1 MKNRRVLFVVLLSS
15 FAFLL
20 LYIAGGFVLWRLG
33 FLPRDQSFMERVVT
47 VVFLTMMCLSP
58 LGILSS
64 VSTNRAAKKQAALH
78 NAWKVSELRLRTL
91 KSLAT
96 GLLDCT
102 LGGVGYYLVTRRV
115 FPQIDV
121 LWIFTALII
130 PMGLIQI
137 VFNLKLNSM
146 REHQSRNE
154 SVEPHPPS
162 RLTSN

>member
-1 MKNRRVLFVVLLSS
+1 
-15 FAFLL
+15 
-20 LYIAGGFVLWRLG
+20 
-33 FLPRDQSFMERVVT
+33 MERVVT

-115 FPQIDV
+115 F
-121 LWIFTALII
+121 
-130 PMGLIQI
+130 
-137 VFNLKLNSM
+137 
-146 REHQSRNE
+146 
-154 SVEPHPPS
+154 
-162 RLTSN
+162 